1 MSQEIQINPFIIKLV
16 VVQHSTSSAK
26 IVNRKSLS
34 EPKANSEE
42 KLHQGLST
50 YIFYS
55 RPLFF
60 AIHQIQTTLSCI
72 GISSSSPQIVATNKG
87 LITPYHIGWYRG
99 HSRKKG
105 SGNLNLIRKILLHCP
120 LSLPTAHQRYH
131 TLDRLTPP
139 PPKKNHHYQPI
150 SEWAEGELRGKI
162 ANKFSIIEETNIA
175 QL

>member
-1 MSQEIQINPFIIKLV
+1 MRQEIQINPFIIKLV

-26 IVNRKSLS
+26 FVNRKSLS

-99 HSRKKG
+99 NGGKKG
-105 SGNLNLIRKILLHCP
+105 SGNVNLIRKILLHCP
-120 LSLPTAHQRYH
+120 LSLPPPHQIYFGQ
-131 TLDRLTPP
+131 LASPP
-139 PPKKNHHYQPI
+139 PHKKIIINLSLSEPKAN
-150 SEWAEGELRGKI
+150 SEER
-162 ANKFSIIEETNIA
+162 
-175 QL
+175 

>member
-1 MSQEIQINPFIIKLV
+1 MRQEIQINPFIIKLV

-72 GISSSSPQIVATNKG
+72 GISSSSPQIVATNNG
-87 LITPYHIGWYRG
+87 LITPYHIGWCRR

-105 SGNLNLIRKILLHCP
+105 SGNVNLIRKILLHCP
-120 LSLPTAHQRYH
+120 LSLPPAHQRYH
-131 TLDRLTPP
+131 ILDRLPSP
-139 PPKKNHHYQPI
+139 PPKKNNYQPI
-150 SEWAEGELRGKI
+150 SEWAEGERRGKI
-162 ANKFSIIEETNIA
+162 SNEFNIIEEKNIA